1 MQNSPMAS
9 ERPLVVVGAGHGGAN
24 LVALLRQDGF
34 AGEIVMF
41 GDEEHTPYH
50 RPPLSKKF
58 MDDDSLQ
65 QHLRPPD
72 FYRENAIALRLGS
85 VVSSIDPAGRTVTT
99 SAGERVAYEYLVL
112 ATGSRPRSLTIPGT
126 DGSGVLSLR
135 TLDDAGHL
143 RRAIERGGRL
153 VIVGGGYIGLEV
165 AAHARTHGI
174 EVTILERE
182 ARVLARVASPGFS
195 DFLTGRHR
203 AQGIDIRTAVD
214 VVEFVE
220 KSGSVVGVDLAGG
233 ERIEC
238 DSVLVGVG
246 AVANDDIAR
255 EAGIACQGG
264 ILVDDRG
271 RTNRPGIYA
280 IGDVTCRPLGD
291 GFFRFE
297 SIPSALEQAKNV
309 AAHIVGSPAPRQE
322 VPWFWSDQFDLKLK
336 IAGHVHQGIH
346 AVRRG
351 DEADGKVGIFHLDA
365 ADRVVAAETANAPA
379 LFMAAK
385 KFIANSAVLNPQRLA
400 DAGYDLR
407 DCVVHGNRRE

>member
-1 MQNSPMAS
+1 MMQNSSVAS

-34 AGEIVMF
+34 AGNIVMI
-41 GDEEHTPYH
+41 GDEEHAPYH

-65 QHLRPPD
+65 QHLRPLD
-72 FYRENAIALRLGS
+72 FYRENAIDLRLGS

-99 SAGERVAYEYLVL
+99 SAGERLDYAYLVL
-112 ATGSRPRSLTIPGT
+112 ATGSRPRSLTMPGA
-126 DGSGVLSLR
+126 DAAGVLTLR

-165 AAHARTHGI
+165 AAHARTHGM

-195 DFLTGRHR
+195 EFLAGRHR
-203 AQGIDIRTAVD
+203 AQGTDIRTAVD

-220 KSGSVVGVDLAGG
+220 KSGSVVAVDLAGG

-246 AVANDDIAR
+246 AVANDDLAR
-255 EAGIACQGG
+255 QAGIACQGG
-264 ILVDDRG
+264 ILVDQLG
-271 RTNRPGIYA
+271 RTNLSGIYA

-291 GFFRFE
+291 GFLRFE

-309 AAHIVGSPAPRQE
+309 AAHIVGSPAPCQE
-322 VPWFWSDQFDLKLK
+322 VPWFWSDQFDLRLK
-336 IAGHVHQGIH
+336 IAGHVHQGIR

-351 DEADGKVGIFHLDA
+351 NEADGKVGIYHLDA

-385 KFIANSAVLNPQRLA
+385 KFITSGAVLDPQRLA
-400 DAGYDLR
+400 NIECDLR
-407 DCVVHGNRRE
+407 DCVVQG

>member
-1 MQNSPMAS
+1 MQNSPVAS

-24 LVALLRQDGF
+24 LVALLRQNGF
-34 AGEIVMF
+34 AGEIVMI

-58 MDDDSLQ
+58 MDDSLQ
-65 QHLRPPD
+65 QHLRPLE
-72 FYRENAIALRLGS
+72 FYRENAIDLRLGS

-99 SAGERVAYEYLVL
+99 SAGERIAYAYLVL
-112 ATGSRPRSLTIPGT
+112 ATGSRPRSLTIPGA
-126 DGSGVLSLR
+126 DSESVLSLR
-135 TLDDAGHL
+135 TLGDAGHL
-143 RRAIERGGRL
+143 RRAIEGGGRL

-165 AAHARTHGI
+165 AAHARTHGV

-195 DFLTGRHR
+195 EFLTGRHR
-203 AQGIDIRTAVD
+203 AQGTDIRTAVD

-220 KSGSVVGVDLAGG
+220 KSGSVVAVDLAGG

-238 DSVLVGVG
+238 DSVLVGAG
-246 AVANDDIAR
+246 AVANDVIAR
-255 EAGIACQGG
+255 EAGINCHDG
-264 ILVDDRG
+264 ILVDDHG
-271 RTNRPGIYA
+271 RTNLPEIYA

-291 GFFRFE
+291 GFLRFE

-309 AAHIVGSPAPRQE
+309 AAHIVGSPAPRPE

-336 IAGHVHQGIH
+336 IAGHVHRGIR
-346 AVRRG
+346 AVWRG
-351 DEADGKVGIFHLDA
+351 SGADGKVGIFHLDA
-365 ADRVVAAETANAPA
+365 TDRVIAAETANAPA

-385 KFIANSAVLNPQRLA
+385 KFITSGAVLDPQRLA
-400 DAGYDLR
+400 ITGCDLR
-407 DCVVHGNRRE
+407 DCVVQG

>member
-1 MQNSPMAS
+1 MTQDPRPAS
-9 ERPLVVVGAGHGGAN
+9 KYPLVVVGAGHGGAN
-24 LVALLRQDGF
+24 LVSLIRQEGYT
-34 AGEIVMF
+34 GGIVMI

-58 MDDDSLQ
+58 MDDDSLR
-65 QHLRPPD
+65 QHLRPPE
-72 FYRENAIALRLGS
+72 FFRENAIDLRLGS
-85 VVSSIDPAGRTVTT
+85 VVSSIDPTDRTVTLST
-99 SAGERVAYEYLVL
+99 GERIAYEHLVL
-112 ATGSRPRSLTIPGT
+112 ATGSRPRSLTMPGI
-126 DGSGVLSLR
+126 DASGLLSLR
-135 TLDDAGHL
+135 TLDDAVQL
-143 RRAIERGGRL
+143 RGAIERGGRL

-165 AAHARTHGI
+165 AAHARTHGM

-195 DFLTGRHR
+195 EFLADRHR

-214 VVEFVE
+214 VVEFME
-220 KSGSVVGVDLAGG
+220 KSGSVVAVDLAGG

-246 AVANDDIAR
+246 AVPNDEIAQ
-255 EAGIACQGG
+255 EAGIVCQGG
-264 ILVDDRG
+264 ILVDDHG
-271 RTNRPGIYA
+271 RTNLSGIYA

-291 GFFRFE
+291 GFMRFE

-309 AAHIVGSPAPRQE
+309 AAHIIGSPAPRPE

-336 IAGHVHQGIH
+336 IAGHVHQGIR

-351 DEADGKVGIFHLDA
+351 DGADGKVGIFHLDA
-365 ADRVVAAETANAPA
+365 GDRVVAAETANAPA

-385 KFIANSAVLNPQRLA
+385 KFIAGGAVLDPQRLA
-400 DAGYDLR
+400 DTGCDLR
-407 DCVVHGNRRE
+407 NCVITG